1 MTTSSSRQPIK
12 ALFPRGMWADA
23 QKAAEALRS
32 ADSAVIATHIDADG
46 IAAAAIAEKA
56 LKRVGKET
64 ETVFHKKLDAD
75 ALVSLAERDAGI
87 VWFTDL
93 GSGSISKI
101 DGTLRA
107 VVTDHHVPDTAVGQ
121 PTRKGQALLSDFGS
135 VPHVNPHVHGI
146 SGANELSGAGATL
159 MAALALD
166 DGNAD
171 LAHLAVLGAV
181 GDLQDQKT
189 RRLEGLNRSVLSL
202 AEREGLVSAVH
213 DIRFFGRETR
223 PIHKLLEFSSD
234 PVLPRIT
241 GSSDGAFQFL
251 REVGIEPRDG
261 VDWRTWADLTTA
273 ERTVA
278 IDALEDH
285 LERCG
290 RPRATV
296 ERLTGEVYVF
306 LKEPGRT
313 PLRDAKEFATLMNAC
328 GRHGRAELGV
338 SICMGDRGEALSE
351 GMSLL
356 RDHRSALS
364 EALLI
369 AKGAGITR
377 LKNIQFFD
385 AEDEIEDTIIGTVAG
400 MLLGSQGAD
409 RSAPMIAFANS
420 REYSDPPKTKASS
433 RGTQELVA
441 MGMDLSEAIRKSAET
456 VGGIGGGH
464 DIAAGATIPSDRK
477 TDFLRVLDETVGAQ
491 LSSRARR
498 RA

>member
-1 MTTSSSRQPIK
+1 MTTSSPTQPPT

-32 ADSAVIATHIDADG
+32 ADSVVIATHIDADG

-56 LKRVGKET
+56 LKRAGKQT
-64 ETVFHKKLDAD
+64 EAVFHKKLDAD
-75 ALVSLAERDAGI
+75 AIASLVERDAGI

-107 VVTDHHVPDTAVGQ
+107 VVTDHHVPDTAVGHS
-121 PTRKGQALLSDFGS
+121 TRKGQALLSDFGS

-166 DGNAD
+166 DANTD

-241 GSSDGAFQFL
+241 GNPDGAFQFL
-251 REVGIEPRDG
+251 REVGVEPRDG
-261 VDWRTWADLTTA
+261 ADWRTWAW
-273 ERTVA
+273 RGSRG
-278 IDALEDH
+278 
-285 LERCG
+285 RCTCSS
-290 RPRATV
+290 RNRA
-296 ERLTGEVYVF
+296 G
-306 LKEPGRT
+306 
-313 PLRDAKEFATLMNAC
+313 
-328 GRHGRAELGV
+328 
-338 SICMGDRGEALSE
+338 
-351 GMSLL
+351 
-356 RDHRSALS
+356 HRS
-364 EALLI
+364 
-369 AKGAGITR
+369 GTR
-377 LKNIQFFD
+377 
-385 AEDEIEDTIIGTVAG
+385 
-400 MLLGSQGAD
+400 
-409 RSAPMIAFANS
+409 RSSPRS
-420 REYSDPPKTKASS
+420 
-433 RGTQELVA
+433 
-441 MGMDLSEAIRKSAET
+441 
-456 VGGIGGGH
+456 
-464 DIAAGATIPSDRK
+464 
-477 TDFLRVLDETVGAQ
+477 
-491 LSSRARR
+491 
-498 RA
+498 